1 MYCFHFIIKKIHG
14 IYNNQ
19 ERFCDLKTK
28 SHWLWWIRMNPCSF
42 FSKSPFF
49 LWTIALCNKRLI
61 LILSI
66 SDQDDFHPW
75 LRKESNISPFP
86 SQESTETCTD
96 LPGILRLL
104 TANNEEADKHNYPS
118 LQPLTGC
125 SSFPSPHS
133 QIAFSDL
140 VPLPFDSFLL
150 FQIHFLGNQI
160 LSQSFKILPLDM
172 QPSNIVFNPS
182 RSSELC
188 CSLLRA

>member
-75 LRKESNISPFP
+75 PRKESNISPFP

-96 LPGILRLL
+96 LPGILWLL
-104 TANNEEADKHNYPS
+104 TANNEEADKYNYPS

-125 SSFPSPHS
+125 SSFPSPH
-133 QIAFSDL
+133 
-140 VPLPFDSFLL
+140 VPWSILHPWRHPALPECSC
-150 FQIHFLGNQI
+150 QAREAEAWQ
-160 LSQSFKILPLDM
+160 LSTG
-172 QPSNIVFNPS
+172 
-182 RSSELC
+182 
-188 CSLLRA
+188 

>member
-96 LPGILRLL
+96 LPGILRG
-104 TANNEEADKHNYPS
+104 TRPSASGAQFVPRNHFISSVHIQYVHSEYIIQNYRTDQGVNGFGYRNS
-118 LQPLTGC
+118 LEH
-125 SSFPSPHS
+125 SSRDYS
-133 QIAFSDL
+133 QIWEA
-140 VPLPFDSFLL
+140 L
-150 FQIHFLGNQI
+150 FPWI
-160 LSQSFKILPLDM
+160 LEICIL
-172 QPSNIVFNPS
+172 
-182 RSSELC
+182 
-188 CSLLRA
+188 